1 MMTVSYFL
9 KEICGNFFIFC
20 FNCDV
25 EVVNF
30 KSADFFFE
38 FYAGM

>member
-1 MMTVSYFL
+1 MMAVDYFL
-9 KEICGNFFIFC
+9 KEIRGDFSVFC